1 MFKDRMKLT
10 DEEKKKINEEILK
23 LHEDNE
29 FGHIK
34 IERYFQERG
43 ITVPRSV
50 INRTYDPDYASKR
63 SMRSKKRYE
72 NYKRIISSHSNE
84 ILELYKQRLDGKP
97 LKEIIEGVRRIIPS
111 VHNYLSK
118 QIVLGLEEICS
129 GKTVHTQR
137 EATYYLGKTTNEIK
151 ESLNLPILRE
161 RRGEDKLIE
170 YLRQRSGYEDS
181 SVIIKD
187 LGSKF
192 IGSLNRMHRR
202 EKIRNIR
209 PPFSSSKK
217 GKGYLIWH
225 LPEAEEAARKES
237 KEIGIENLR
246 KSCEKIIKNAYRDSY
261 TIKRT
266 KMLIPFLQKYLED
279 DSVFTTEDLMNESGV
294 NDKVKRHKTHVAKSL
309 IDLLQTQRHGSLFN
323 YNQFYSFSQQ
333 SLEDFKQLNLSLKA

>member
-1 MFKDRMKLT
+1 MKDYRSLS

-23 LHEDNE
+23 LHEDNG

-43 ITVPRSV
+43 IIVPRSL
-50 INRTYDPDYASKR
+50 INSTYDSDYASKR
-63 SMRSKKRYE
+63 SIRSKKRYE
-72 NYKRIISSHSNE
+72 NYKRIISSHSKE

-97 LKEIIEGVRRIIPS
+97 LKEIIECVRRIIPS

-170 YLRQRSGYEDS
+170 YLRQRGGYEDS

-187 LGSKF
+187 FGSKF
-192 IGSLNRMHRR
+192 IGSLNRMYRR

-225 LPEAEEAARKES
+225 LPEAGEAARKES
-237 KEIGIENLR
+237 KEIGKENLR
-246 KSCEKIIKNAYRDSY
+246 KSCKKTIKNAYRDPNS
-261 TIKRT
+261 IKKT
-266 KMLIPFLQKYLED
+266 KMLIPFLQKHFED
-279 DSVFTTEDLMNESGV
+279 DSVFTTEDLINESGIT
-294 NDKVKRHKTHVAKSL
+294 DKTRRKVYAAKSL
-309 IDLLQTQRHGSLFN
+309 IDLLQSRCHDSLFN
-323 YNQFYSFSQQ
+323 DNQFYSFSQK
-333 SLEDFKQLNLSLKA
+333 SLDDFKQFDLSLDVR